1 MKKNIKIKKNLF
13 RDILIIVSQL
23 QAFVKKTS
31 KGINRDVGERG
42 LFLSGGQLQRVGIA
56 RGIYAD
62 RNILVLDE
70 STSSLD
76 NYTEKKVIDNLFKLY
91 KKRTIIFITHKTSL
105 LKRFDKIYLL
115 KNKKLIKQNK
125 K

>member
-1 MKKNIKIKKNLF
+1 MMLVREGCF
-13 RDILIIVSQL
+13 CQGT
-23 QAFVKKTS
+23 TS
-31 KGINRDVGERG
+31 KSRY
-42 LFLSGGQLQRVGIA
+42 S

-76 NYTEKKVIDNLFKLY
+76 NYTEKRVIDNLFKLY
-91 KKRTIIFITHKTSL
+91 KKRTIIFITHKTNL

>member
-1 MKKNIKIKKNLF
+1 M
-13 RDILIIVSQL
+13 
-23 QAFVKKTS
+23 
-31 KGINRDVGERG
+31 
-42 LFLSGGQLQRVGIA
+42 SGGQLQRVGIA

-76 NYTEKKVIDNLFKLY
+76 NYTEKRVIDNIFKLY
-91 KKRTIIFITHKTSL
+91 KKRTIIFITHKTNL